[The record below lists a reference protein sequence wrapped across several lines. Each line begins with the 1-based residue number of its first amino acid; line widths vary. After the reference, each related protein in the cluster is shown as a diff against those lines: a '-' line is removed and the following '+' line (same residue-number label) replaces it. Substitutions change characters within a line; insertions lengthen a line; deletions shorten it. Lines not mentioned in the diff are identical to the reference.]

1 MDSQLK
7 MVSIGYVAENKT
19 LKSRRVNCFAV
30 EDAAALDGE
39 ATFNPQEQTLQG
51 TDSTGKQYDV
61 KATQDASY
69 DCEWFPGASN
79 RVTPPDVR
87 RGELVEIWRL
97 GETDQYYWK
106 CMGLRDNLRVLETVI
121 YAFNASPVE
130 GGKGVDITK
139 CYFVEFSAHNKSI
152 TLGTSKANGEPF
164 GYTMQFNTGEGAWFI
179 QDDVGNTFELDSSDN
194 RLQMINADG
203 SFVKVERKVVDIKG
217 DEMIRLTS
225 GDSVLTLKPGTA
237 TLKSAV
243 NKFIAGLVQFVK
255 G

>member
-1 MDSQLK
+1 MPSQLK
-7 MVSIGYVAENKT
+7 MHSIGYVAENKA
-19 LKSRRVNCFAV
+19 LSSRRVNCIAV

-39 ATFNPQEQTLQG
+39 ATFNPQQQTLQG
-51 TDSTGKQYDV
+51 VDTSGKQYDV

-69 DCEWFPGASN
+69 DCEWFPGTSN

-97 GETDQYYWK
+97 GDTDQYYWK

-121 YAFNASPVE
+121 YAFNASPAE
-130 GGKGVDITK
+130 GGKGVDISK
-139 CYFVEFSAHNKSI
+139 CYFIEFSAHNKAI

-164 GYTMQFNTGEGAWFI
+164 GYTMQFNTGEGTWVCM
-179 QDDVGNTFELDSSDN
+179 DDVGNVFELDSSEN
-194 RLQMINADG
+194 RLQMLNADG

-217 DEMIRLTS
+217 DEMVRLTS
-225 GDSVLTLKPGTA
+225 GDSVLTLKPGVA
-237 TLKSAV
+237 SLKSALV
-243 NKFIAGLVQFVK
+243 KLIAAAIQMVK